1 MKNFM
6 ITMILMLSFVT
17 SIDAGLLTNN
27 SNITINVVMYTNA
40 YQPAKNNQS
49 ALGRVRNQGYLI
61 PAGQN
66 IDIEKSAASIDVF
79 YSVDKPGIHVA
90 INPNQSYTINPDIP
104 NWTITQ
110 D

>member
-1 MKNFM
+1 
-6 ITMILMLSFVT
+6 MILMLSFVT
-17 SIDAGLLTNN
+17 LINAGLLTNN
-27 SNITINVVMYTNA
+27 SNVTINVVMYTNA

-61 PAGQN
+61 TAGQN
-66 IDIEKSAASIDVF
+66 IDIEKAASSIDIF
-79 YSVDKPGIHVA
+79 YSIEKPGIHA
-90 INPNQSYTINPDIP
+90 TINPNQSYTINPDIP